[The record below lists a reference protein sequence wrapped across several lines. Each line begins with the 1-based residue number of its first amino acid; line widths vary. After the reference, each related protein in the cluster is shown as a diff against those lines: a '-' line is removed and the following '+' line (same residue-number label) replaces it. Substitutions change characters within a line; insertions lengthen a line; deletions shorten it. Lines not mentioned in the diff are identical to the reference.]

1 MNFMQEKNIP
11 VWKSHHTNIGQT
23 VVKALNAKGYSASYV
38 ATAEEAA
45 KAVCDLIPENST
57 VGVPGTSTIREL
69 NLLELLEE
77 KGCTIFHHW
86 DPSLSPDEKN
96 IRLRE
101 ELESDF
107 FLTSSNAVT
116 QDGIL
121 VNIDGTGNRVAGMAW
136 GTNTLIFV
144 IGVNKICRDLESAI
158 KRVKDTAT
166 PPNAIRLNIDVPCAK
181 TGHCI
186 DCNSSSRVCRAT
198 LILERPPMGRKVHV
212 FIVGESLGY

>member
-1 MNFMQEKNIP
+1 
-11 VWKSHHTNIGQT
+11 
-23 VVKALNAKGYSASYV
+23 
-38 ATAEEAA
+38 
-45 KAVCDLIPENST
+45 
-57 VGVPGTSTIREL
+57 
-69 NLLELLEE
+69 
-77 KGCTIFHHW
+77 
-86 DPSLSPDEKN
+86 
-96 IRLRE
+96 
-101 ELESDF
+101 
-107 FLTSSNAVT
+107 
-116 QDGIL
+116 
-121 VNIDGTGNRVAGMAW
+121 MAW

-198 LILERPPMGRKVHV
+198 LILELPPMGRKVHV